1 VSDLSS
7 ALSEGLKDRYVVE
20 RELGRGGMATVYL
33 ARDLRHDR
41 MVALKVVNDPVE
53 GGALHSRF
61 QQEIRVAARL
71 THPHVLTV
79 FDSGETGG
87 HLWFTMP
94 FVEGESLRDRLN
106 GMSRLSIEQSVKI
119 AREAAQAL
127 SYAHRHN
134 IIHRDIKP
142 ENILLT
148 DEGNTLVADF
158 GIARA
163 IQTVTSSGNRRSPI
177 TEVGAV
183 IGTPAYMS
191 PEQRVGVAV
200 DTRTDIYSLGIVLME
215 MLTGQT
221 PGGERGLNP
230 LKAIKKNETIQIR
243 TLRTEVPVGLEQA
256 IQKALNIDPTKRFQT
271 MEEFDEALEEFTGSK
286 RKARPLPR
294 RYVALAAGF
303 AALAIVGIYG
313 ATRHSSQEGST
324 GARTVRIAVLPF
336 ANQGDSSNA
345 YFAGGLT
352 DAVRT
357 KLTGVPGF
365 EVIAS
370 TSSAQY
376 EGTTKTPRQIGDE
389 LGVEY
394 LLVGKVR
401 WNKGAS
407 GSSQVQ
413 VVPELIQTKSGAAKW
428 SHAFDAALTD
438 VFKVQ
443 SDVAE
448 QVVLSLGGALD
459 AGGRQQLA
467 ERPTANLDAYDY
479 FLRGEAASL
488 GGNRTDPSAARTSIP
503 LYRQAV
509 ALDSGFALAWAHLS
523 RMLSSQYTV
532 TIAQEDRRD
541 ALAAAERAIALAP
554 DKFDGYL
561 ARALL
566 YRWTNEPAREQA
578 DLARATS
585 LAPNEPVVL
594 RTVARTLANGG
605 RRTDGIAMLRKALSV
620 DPRNPGLLDA
630 LGLALAENGQFAEAE
645 QVILT
650 TRGMHPDDP
659 SLLYNLIYARLGQ
672 NNLPGAREAI
682 TRAPPELRH
691 RDAVIYVAIYGD
703 FFWLLDK
710 ADQDIVLTGTL
721 DEFEGDKG
729 SYGLVKAE
737 IYAAQ
742 GDLARARAYADTG
755 ERTFT
760 AQLRNGED
768 SQTRVLRALTRAY
781 LGRKAEAIEDVEQA
795 IRVGQQRTLWYI
807 HDVAARTY
815 LRVGEADKA
824 IEQIDLA
831 LKEKNLVNQYYYRV
845 NPAYASL
852 KGNPRFETLTASK

>member
-7 ALSEGLKDRYVVE
+7 ALSEGLKDRYLVE

-53 GGALHSRF
+53 GTSLHSRF

-79 FDSGETGG
+79 FDSGETAG

-94 FVEGESLRDRLN
+94 FVEGESLRDRLTS
-106 GMSRLSIEQSVKI
+106 MSQLSIEQAVKI

-134 IIHRDIKP
+134 IIHRDVKP

-163 IQTVTSSGNRRSPI
+163 IQTATSSGTRRSPI

-200 DTRTDIYSLGIVLME
+200 DIRTDIYSLGIVLME

-221 PGGERGLNP
+221 PGGDRGLNP
-230 LKAIKKNETIQIR
+230 LKQIKKNDTVK
-243 TLRTEVPVGLEQA
+243 LRALRPEIPAGLEQA
-256 IQKALNIDPTKRFQT
+256 IQRALTIDPTRRFQT
-271 MEEFDEALEEFTGSK
+271 MEEFDEALEEFSGK
-286 RKARPLPR
+286 PRKPKPLPR

-303 AALAIVGIYG
+303 AALAIVGVYG
-313 ATRHSSQEGST
+313 ATRHSTPGGSS
-324 GARTVRIAVLPF
+324 GKTVRIAVLPF

-401 WNKGAS
+401 WNKGAT

-428 SHAFDAALTD
+428 SRAFDASLTD

-467 ERPTANLDAYDY
+467 ERPTTDVEAYDY
-479 FLRGEAASL
+479 YLRGEAVSF
-488 GGNRTDPSAARTSIP
+488 GGTRSDPAAFRLAIP

-509 ALDSGFALAWAHLS
+509 ARDSGFALAWARLS
-523 RMLSSQYTV
+523 RVLSNQYVV
-532 TIAQEDRRD
+532 TLDPADKRNALD
-541 ALAAAERAIALAP
+541 AAVRAIDLAP
-554 DKFDGYL
+554 DKVDGYL
-561 ARALL
+561 ARAIV
-566 YRWTNEPAREQA
+566 YRQLDDSTRERA
-578 DLARATS
+578 DVDRAS
-585 LAPNEPVVL
+585 SIAPNDPQVL
-594 RTVARTLANGG
+594 RAVARRLSTSG
-605 RRTDGIAMLRKALSV
+605 RRAEGIAVLRKALHL
-620 DPRNPGLLDA
+620 DPRNTGLLTT
-630 LGLALAENGQFAEAE
+630 LGLQLNEGRHFAEAE
-645 QVILT
+645 STVLATQQLL
-650 TRGMHPDDP
+650 P
-659 SLLYNLIYARLGQ
+659 SNPELLYDLIYARLGQ
-672 NNLPGAREAI
+672 GNLAAAREAI
-682 TRAPPELRH
+682 TMAPAELRH

-703 FFWLLDK
+703 FFWLLDR
-710 ADQDIVLTGTL
+710 ADQDVVLTGTL
-721 DEFEGDKG
+721 DEFEGDQG

-737 IYAAQ
+737 ILAAR
-742 GDLARARAYADTG
+742 GEMARARAYADTG
-755 ERTFT
+755 ERTFA
-760 AQLRNGED
+760 AQLKITDDAPTG
-768 SQTRVLRALTRAY
+768 VLRALTLSY
-781 LGRKAEAIEDVEQA
+781 LDRKADAAAQVEHA
-795 IRVGQQRTLWYI
+795 LRIAAPRNRWYA

-815 LRVGEADKA
+815 LRIGQTDKA
-824 IEQIDLA
+824 LEQIDLA
-831 LKEKNLVNQYYYRV
+831 LKEKNLISGYYFQF
-845 NPAYASL
+845 NPAYATL
-852 KGNPRFETLTASK
+852 KGNPRFEKLVAGK